1 MAEKKLYRSATDKK
15 LFGLCAGLAKYF
27 NLDAKAVRIVT
38 VILALIA
45 GSIVFWAYLIAGLLL
60 PVEPTDAE

>member
-15 LFGLCAGLAKYF
+15 VFGVCAGLAKY
-27 NLDAKAVRIVT
+27 LGQDVGIVRIAT
-38 VILALIA
+38 VVLGIVSASL
-45 GSIVFWAYLIAGLLL
+45 VFWAYIIAGLVL